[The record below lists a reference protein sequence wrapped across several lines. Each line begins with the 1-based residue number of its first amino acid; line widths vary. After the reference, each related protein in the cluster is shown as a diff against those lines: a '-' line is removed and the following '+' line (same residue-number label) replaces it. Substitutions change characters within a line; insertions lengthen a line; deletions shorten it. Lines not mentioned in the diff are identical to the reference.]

1 VGAPAFEAIVLAGGL
16 GTRISSVSSD
26 RPKVMLDVGGRP
38 FLEILLDWMAQKGV
52 ARAIL
57 ATGHLRQFIEEHF
70 GDRWGD
76 LEIRYSMEDRP
87 LGTGGAVW
95 KALTMAS
102 LDDVF
107 VFNGDSFFD
116 VDLSGLHE
124 FHQSIGADVTLAL
137 KPMHDFERYG
147 TVVLRDGRITVFRE
161 KKQTDAG
168 LINGGVYL
176 MNRRLVGRF
185 DFPERFSLET
195 DLFEKMVDDLIIGG
209 YVRDGY
215 FLDIGVPEDYAR
227 AQKELPLL
235 RNW

>member
-1 VGAPAFEAIVLAGGL
+1 VGAAAFEAIVLAGGL
-16 GTRISSVSSD
+16 GTRISSVLSG

-38 FLEILLDWMAQKGV
+38 FLEILLAWMARKGV

-57 ATGHLRQFIEEHF
+57 ATGHLRRFIEEHF

-76 LEIRYSMEDRP
+76 LEIRYSAEDRP

-95 KALTMAS
+95 RALAMAS

-124 FHQSIGADVTLAL
+124 FHQSMGADITLAL
-137 KPMHDFERYG
+137 KPMRDFERYG
-147 TVVLRDGRITVFRE
+147 TVELREGRIIGFRE
-161 KKQTDAG
+161 KKKTDAG
-168 LINGGVYL
+168 LINGGVYV
-176 MNRRLVGRF
+176 MNRHLVGRF

-195 DLFEKMVDDLIIGG
+195 GLFEKKADALTIGG
-209 YVRDGY
+209 YVCGGY

-235 RNW
+235 RNC